1 MKNKPMIRSTRN
13 TREQVRGSRLF
24 AIIDKLIIAALI
36 LSVLLFILY
45 PIVCVVI
52 RSVKSPAGVS
62 FDVYKDLFGKNKKLL
77 WNSVFV
83 AFLSGIFSTILS
95 VAVASFVVFM
105 NKRLKI
111 IFSTFLLITMVS
123 PPFVSSLAYIQL
135 FGRRGSITHGLLG
148 LSINPYGWIGV
159 VIMQTIYFSSL
170 NALLL
175 IGLLDR
181 VDGNLLQASKDLGGK
196 NSSTYLNIILPLI
209 KPAILVCFLLSF
221 IRSMADYGT
230 PVVIGG
236 RYENLSTA
244 IYMQLI
250 GFANLEKSA
259 AMNVLLLLPAIVVFI
274 LYRYLMKKN
283 ERWLSSE
290 NSGADVDKA
299 EYRPGGSVGALI
311 AILSLLFYI
320 VMILQYGSIFVNSF
334 SKLKKGDR
342 YFSLEPFRDMMSRSS
357 DTFIRSI
364 VYAFIVAIAGT
375 LIGILISYYVDRR
388 KIFLG
393 NFWDFLV
400 TVPYM
405 IPGSCF
411 GIGYILAFNSTPLK
425 LTGTAA
431 IVVINMI
438 FKQLSI
444 TTKVTSATLTQ
455 LPKELD
461 LAAADLGASK
471 PQILKDIIL
480 PNVKNAFSVGF
491 VNNFT
496 SAMVT
501 AGAVIFLVTPGQKI
515 AVFTLF
521 DAINTG
527 KYAEASMIA
536 TVLIFCTVVV
546 NLLFIGLSNGRKKG
560 VTYVSNIG

>member
-1 MKNKPMIRSTRN
+1 MKSKQEVKI
-13 TREQVRGSRLF
+13 TREQSKGSRLF
-24 AIIDKLIIAALI
+24 IIIDKLMIIVLI
-36 LSVLLFILY
+36 VAILLFILY
-45 PIVCVVI
+45 PILCVVL
-52 RSVKSPAGVS
+52 RSVKTPTGIS
-62 FDVYKDLFGKNKKLL
+62 FSIYQELFGKNKKLL

-83 AFLSGIFSTILS
+83 AFLAGVFSTLLS
-95 VAVASFVVFM
+95 VAVASFVVF
-105 NKRLKI
+105 LKPKAKA

-148 LSINPYGWIGV
+148 LSLNPYGFIGV

-196 NSSTYLNIILPLI
+196 NSSTYRLVLLPLI
-209 KPAILVCFLLSF
+209 KPAIFVCFLLSF

-236 RYENLSTA
+236 RYENLATA
-244 IYMQLI
+244 IYMQLV
-250 GFANLEKSA
+250 GFSNLEKSA
-259 AMNVLLLLPAIVVFI
+259 AMNVLLLVPAIIVFI
-274 LYRYLMKKN
+274 FYRYLMKKN
-283 ERWLSSE
+283 ERWLARE
-290 NSGADVDKA
+290 NSEAKVEKA
-299 EYRPGGSVGALI
+299 EYRPGGFIGFLI
-311 AILSLLFYI
+311 IALSLLFYS
-320 VMILQYGSIFVNSF
+320 VMTLQYGSIFLNSF
-334 SKLKKGDR
+334 SKLKKGKR
-342 YFSLEPFRDMMSRSS
+342 HFSLEPFQNMMNRSA

-364 VYAFIVAIAGT
+364 TYALIVALVGS
-375 LIGILISYYVDRR
+375 LIGILLSYYIDRR
-388 KIFLG
+388 KIYLG
-393 NFWDFLV
+393 SFWDFVV
-400 TVPYM
+400 TIPYM

-411 GIGYILAFNSTPLK
+411 GIGYILAFNSLPLK
-425 LTGTAA
+425 LTGTAV
-431 IVVINMI
+431 IVVLNMI

-444 TTKVTSATLTQ
+444 TTKVTSASLTQ
-455 LPKELD
+455 LSTELD
-461 LAAADLGASK
+461 LAAADLGATK

-480 PNVKNAFSVGF
+480 PNIKNAFMVGF

-527 KYAEASMIA
+527 KYAEASMIS

-546 NLLFIGLSNGRKKG
+546 NLLFIGLTKGKKKG
-560 VTYVSNIG
+560 APYVSNIG